1 MFDFQKLDK
10 IIHEKWRLAIMAL
23 LASRRS
29 WSFQELK
36 AELKMSDGNL
46 ITHMRTLHK
55 QGLVSVTKEF
65 RGRPQNNLRIDC
77 ERAVCVS
84 GAHQRAGGDCEGME
98 IVGQSAKN
106 FAPLLCN
113 TKLKIVPGKT
123 LNENC
128 SG

>member
-23 LASRRS
+23 LASHRS

-65 RGRPQNNLRIDC
+65 RGRPQTTLRIDC

-106 FAPLLCN
+106 FVRLLCD
-113 TKLKIVPGKT
+113 TKLRSCFQEKR
-123 LNENC
+123 
-128 SG
+128 

>member
-65 RGRPQNNLRIDC
+65 RGRPQTTYSLTVKGRAAFREHIDAL
-77 ERAVCVS
+77 E
-84 GAHQRAGGDCEGME
+84 Q
-98 IVGQSAKN
+98 IVKQWKR
-106 FAPLLCN
+106 
-113 TKLKIVPGKT
+113 
-123 LNENC
+123 
-128 SG
+128 

>member
-1 MFDFQKLDK
+1 MFDFKKLDK

-55 QGLVSVTKEF
+55 QGLISITKEF
-65 RGRPQNNLRIDC
+65 RGRPQTTYALTGKG
-77 ERAVCVS
+77 RA
-84 GAHQRAGGDCEGME
+84 AFREHINALEQ
-98 IVGQSAKN
+98 IVKEWKA
-106 FAPLLCN
+106 
-113 TKLKIVPGKT
+113 
-123 LNENC
+123 
-128 SG
+128 

>member
-23 LASRRS
+23 LALRRS

-55 QGLVSVTKEF
+55 QGLVSVTKEI
-65 RGRPQNNLRIDC
+65 RGRPQTTYSLTVKGRSAFREHINAL
-77 ERAVCVS
+77 E
-84 GAHQRAGGDCEGME
+84 E
-98 IVGQSAKN
+98 IVKEWKS
-106 FAPLLCN
+106 
-113 TKLKIVPGKT
+113 
-123 LNENC
+123 
-128 SG
+128 

>member
-36 AELKMSDGNL
+36 GELKMSDGNL

-65 RGRPQNNLRIDC
+65 RGRPQTTYALTTKGRSAFREHINAL
-77 ERAVCVS
+77 E
-84 GAHQRAGGDCEGME
+84 E
-98 IVGQSAKN
+98 IVKQWK
-106 FAPLLCN
+106 P
-113 TKLKIVPGKT
+113 
-123 LNENC
+123 
-128 SG
+128 

>member
-23 LASRRS
+23 LASRKS

-55 QGLVSVTKEF
+55 QGLVAVTKEF
-65 RGRPQNNLRIDC
+65 HRRTQTSYALTAKGRSAFREHIDAL
-77 ERAVCVS
+77 E
-84 GAHQRAGGDCEGME
+84 E
-98 IVGQSAKN
+98 IV
-106 FAPLLCN
+106 
-113 TKLKIVPGKT
+113 KT
-123 LNENC
+123 WKK
-128 SG
+128 

>member
-1 MFDFQKLDK
+1 MFDFNKLDK
-10 IIHEKWRLAIMAL
+10 IIHEKWPRAIMAL

-65 RGRPQNNLRIDC
+65 RGRPQTTYSLTVKGRAAFREHIDAL
-77 ERAVCVS
+77 E
-84 GAHQRAGGDCEGME
+84 Q
-98 IVGQSAKN
+98 IVKQWKR
-106 FAPLLCN
+106 
-113 TKLKIVPGKT
+113 
-123 LNENC
+123 
-128 SG
+128 

>member
-23 LASRRS
+23 LASHRS

-65 RGRPQNNLRIDC
+65 HRQAANDVHIDC
-77 ERAVCVS
+77 ERAVLYIFGS
-84 GAHQRAGGDCEGME
+84 TSTRWRR
-98 IVGQSAKN
+98 
-106 FAPLLCN
+106 L
-113 TKLKIVPGKT
+113 
-123 LNENC
+123 
-128 SG
+128 

>member
-55 QGLVSVTKEF
+55 QGLVSITKEI
-65 RGRPQNNLRIDC
+65 RGRPQTTYALTTKGRSAFREHINAL
-77 ERAVCVS
+77 E
-84 GAHQRAGGDCEGME
+84 E
-98 IVGQSAKN
+98 IVKEWKS
-106 FAPLLCN
+106 
-113 TKLKIVPGKT
+113 
-123 LNENC
+123 
-128 SG
+128 

>member
-55 QGLVSVTKEF
+55 QRLVSVTKEI
-65 RGRPQNNLRIDC
+65 RGRPQTTYALTTKGRSAFREHINAL
-77 ERAVCVS
+77 E
-84 GAHQRAGGDCEGME
+84 E
-98 IVGQSAKN
+98 IVKEWKS
-106 FAPLLCN
+106 
-113 TKLKIVPGKT
+113 
-123 LNENC
+123 
-128 SG
+128 

>member
-65 RGRPQNNLRIDC
+65 RGRPQTTYALTVKGRSAFREHINAL
-77 ERAVCVS
+77 E
-84 GAHQRAGGDCEGME
+84 E
-98 IVGQSAKN
+98 IVKQWKS
-106 FAPLLCN
+106 
-113 TKLKIVPGKT
+113 
-123 LNENC
+123 
-128 SG
+128 

>member
-65 RGRPQNNLRIDC
+65 RGRPQTTYALTTKGRSAFREHINAL
-77 ERAVCVS
+77 E
-84 GAHQRAGGDCEGME
+84 E
-98 IVGQSAKN
+98 IVKEWKS
-106 FAPLLCN
+106 
-113 TKLKIVPGKT
+113 
-123 LNENC
+123 
-128 SG
+128 

>member
-46 ITHMRTLHK
+46 IKHMRSLHK
-55 QGLVSVTKEF
+55 QGFVSVTKEI
-65 RGRPQNNLRIDC
+65 RGRPQTTYALTGKGRSAF
-77 ERAVCVS
+77 RAHIN
-84 GAHQRAGGDCEGME
+84 ALEE
-98 IVGQSAKN
+98 IVKEWKS
-106 FAPLLCN
+106 
-113 TKLKIVPGKT
+113 
-123 LNENC
+123 
-128 SG
+128 